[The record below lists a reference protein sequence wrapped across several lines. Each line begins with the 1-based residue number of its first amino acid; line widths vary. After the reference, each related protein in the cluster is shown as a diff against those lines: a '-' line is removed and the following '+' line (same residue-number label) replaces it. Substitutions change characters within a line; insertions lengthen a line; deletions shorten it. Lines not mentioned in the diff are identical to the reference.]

1 MYIKFK
7 SNCEV
12 MFDQSKKLAV
22 FVAFVV
28 KLSDL
33 IKFDQIRG
41 T

>member
-1 MYIKFK
+1 MYLKFK

-22 FVAFVV
+22 YVAFGL

-33 IKFDQIRG
+33 INFDQIRG